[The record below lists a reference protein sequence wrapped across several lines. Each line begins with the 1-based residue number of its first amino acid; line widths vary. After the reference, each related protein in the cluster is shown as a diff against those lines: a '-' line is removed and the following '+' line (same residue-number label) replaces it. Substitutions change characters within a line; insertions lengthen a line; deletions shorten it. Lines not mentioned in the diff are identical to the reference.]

1 VIPQITVVPTPEGL
15 LSAARQLA
23 VLDLANENRK
33 RAQECRQ
40 FWWRFWRP
48 VRAVSDPAGYLEAM
62 TRYHFTSLQLQII
75 GDSRISELGITD
87 GKTRS
92 YEELAG
98 IPVEIIVCGE
108 IDQAALSEM
117 KYDSTPPGN
126 SP

>member
-1 VIPQITVVPTPEGL
+1 VIPQITVVPTRDGL

-62 TRYHFTSLQLQII
+62 TRYHFTSLQFQLI

-87 GKTRS
+87 GKIRS

-98 IPVEIIVCGE
+98 IPVEIIVHGE
-108 IDQAALSEM
+108 IDRNAIQEM
-117 KYDSTPPGN
+117 KF
-126 SP
+126 